1 MANEYAT
8 KVVTG
13 DVRLSYVNLFK
24 TRTNDDG
31 VEKYDVML
39 LIPKNDSATLGRI
52 KAAVEQATQKG
63 LDEKWKGKKPTNFR
77 LPLRDGDAE
86 FPDQPQ
92 YAGML
97 FMNVSCKA
105 DRKPQVVKFAGK
117 QADGKNKFDPADETE
132 VYSGC
137 WARVSINF
145 FPYDAKGNKGV
156 SGGLNS
162 VVKTRDDENLAG
174 ATDVNAE
181 FANEDFGD
189 IGADAPDWL

>member
-24 TRTNDDG
+24 TRSNQSG
-31 VEKYDVML
+31 VEKYDTML
-39 LIPKNDSATLGRI
+39 LIPKSDSATVGRI
-52 KAAVEQATQKG
+52 QAAVEQATQKG
-63 LDEKWKGKKPTNFR
+63 VTEKWHGKKPANLRT
-77 LPLRDGDAE
+77 PLRDGDAE
-86 FPDQPQ
+86 HPDEPQ
-92 YAGML
+92 YAGMW
-97 FMNVSCKA
+97 FMNVSAQA
-105 DRKPQVVKFAGK
+105 DRQPQVVKFAGK
-117 QADGKNKFDPADETE
+117 NADGKNKFEPASETE

-137 WARVSINF
+137 WGRVSINF
-145 FPYDAKGNKGV
+145 NPYDSAGNRGI
-156 SGGLNS
+156 GGYINS